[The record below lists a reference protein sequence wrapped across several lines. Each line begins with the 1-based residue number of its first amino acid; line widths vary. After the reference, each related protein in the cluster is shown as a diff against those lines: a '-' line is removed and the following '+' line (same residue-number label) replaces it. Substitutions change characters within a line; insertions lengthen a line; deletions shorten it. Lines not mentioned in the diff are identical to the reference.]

1 MRVPFCG
8 DWDLVKTLGKG
19 TYGKVQLV
27 VNRATKQAVAVK
39 ILDMKRARN
48 SPENIKKEICINQML
63 NHENVLKFYGH
74 RREGNMRYLFLE
86 YCSGG
91 DLFDRIQPDIG
102 MPEEDAQRFFHQ
114 LMAGLFYLHG
124 IGIAHRD
131 IKPENLLLDKRDNL
145 KICDFGL
152 ATVFRHKNCERF
164 LTNMCGTLPY
174 VAPELL
180 KREECHA
187 EPVDVWSCGIVL
199 TAMLAGDLPWEE
211 PSDSCP
217 EYCDWKEKKT
227 YLKPWKK
234 IDSAPLALIQ
244 KILVENPTARITIQ
258 DIQKDRWYNKSFM
271 KGAAGLSR

>member
-1 MRVPFCG
+1 MTGFFTENKGASRWLAQDKSARLIGKVLRVPFCA

-19 TYGKVQLV
+19 TYGEVQLV
-27 VNRATKQAVAVK
+27 VNRVTEQAVAVK
-39 ILDMKRARN
+39 ILDMKWARK
-48 SPENIKKEICINQML
+48 SLGNIKKEICINQML
-63 NHENVLKFYGH
+63 NHENVLKFYGV
-74 RREGNMRYLFLE
+74 
-86 YCSGG
+86 
-91 DLFDRIQPDIG
+91 
-102 MPEEDAQRFFHQ
+102 
-114 LMAGLFYLHG
+114 FYQHG

-131 IKPENLLLDKRDNL
+131 IKPENLLLDERDNL

-152 ATVFRHKNCERF
+152 ATVFRHKNCERL
-164 LTNMCGTLPY
+164 LTNMCGTLLY

-187 EPVDVWSCGIVL
+187 EPADVWSCGIVL

-211 PSDSCP
+211 PSDSCR

-227 YLKPWKK
+227 YLMPWKK

-258 DIQKDRWYNKSFM
+258 DIQKDSWYNKSFR
-271 KGAAGLSR
+271 KGAAGLSGPGNGYRIDINLNG